1 MSSLAFLFLFNRRK
15 NFTMLKKFK
24 VPVAGWG
31 VSLSLKKLQSKS
43 YTFPTQKR
51 STVINFLFYEYSNMS
66 KQEVCT
72 VTFLEKSV
80 SEHILLSSM
89 YSPIHELML
98 KSNCVPFCL
107 VRCTF
112 IFSRP
117 PKGK

>member
-1 MSSLAFLFLFNRRK
+1 MSSLAFLFLSNRRK
-15 NFTMLKKFK
+15 SFTMLKKFK

-66 KQEVCT
+66 KQKVYT

-80 SEHILLSSM
+80 SEDILLSSM

-98 KSNCVPFCL
+98 KSNYVPFCL

-112 IFSRP
+112 IFYSLLL
-117 PKGK
+117 